1 MVDILCYPLA
11 LLATSLSAC
20 LVARR
25 AVRPN
30 RCYPLDDQMRHE
42 FNLPR
47 GAALTRP
54 GLIVP
59 VGFSMAPGGRDE
71 IIRTIPETPMSL
83 AGSLP
88 LS

>member
-11 LLATSLSAC
+11 LLATSLFPC
-20 LVARR
+20 PVARR

-30 RCYPLDDQMRHE
+30 GCCPLNDQMRHE
-42 FNLPR
+42 FDLPQ
-47 GAALTRP
+47 GASLTRP

-59 VGFSMAPGGRDE
+59 VSFSMAPGGCDE
-71 IIRTIPETPMSL
+71 IIRIIPETLMSL
-83 AGSLP
+83 PGSLP